1 MKLNIKNIISL
12 SILNIGMQSAY
23 LITGRR
29 RPWVLKTANDVR
41 SDRVC
46 ECNRTHKEVTFSRSE
61 GHVFIFI
68 A

>member
-1 MKLNIKNIISL
+1 
-12 SILNIGMQSAY
+12 MQNAY

-29 RPWVLKTANDVR
+29 RPSVLKTANDVR